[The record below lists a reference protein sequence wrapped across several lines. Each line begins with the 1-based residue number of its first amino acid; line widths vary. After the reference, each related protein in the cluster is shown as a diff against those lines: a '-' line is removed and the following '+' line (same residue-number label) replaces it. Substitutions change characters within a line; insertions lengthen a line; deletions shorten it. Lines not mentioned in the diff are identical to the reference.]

1 MNTMPDSRSAFNRRL
16 LADIGGTHAR
26 FAMQS
31 QHLGRLENM
40 AVYQCAHFASLEL
53 CVRHYLADHPSAKPT
68 CAAMGIATQV
78 MGDWVSMPNNP
89 WAFSTSALQQALR
102 LEQLLFI
109 NDFTAL
115 ALSLPDL
122 ESDDL
127 HRIHPGQPQAGA
139 PLALV
144 GPGTGLG
151 VSGLFATAQGS
162 FVAISGEG
170 GHVTLS
176 ADNPYEVAVLDFL
189 QKRFG
194 HASAERALSGPGL
207 LNLYDAVCAIDD
219 RPCQHTQPHEVMDS
233 ALSHADPAGVAAL
246 GLFFSFL
253 GSICGNLALT
263 LGARGGLY
271 LGGGIVPRALAA
283 LEQSQFL
290 SRYLQK
296 GRYQDYLQQIP
307 ISVITADIFPAL
319 KGAARA
325 LDMKN
330 QA

>member
-1 MNTMPDSRSAFNRRL
+1 
-16 LADIGGTHAR
+16 
-26 FAMQS
+26 
-31 QHLGRLENM
+31 
-40 AVYQCAHFASLEL
+40 
-53 CVRHYLADHPSAKPT
+53 
-68 CAAMGIATQV
+68 
-78 MGDWVSMPNNP
+78 
-89 WAFSTSALQQALR
+89 
-102 LEQLLFI
+102 
-109 NDFTAL
+109 
-115 ALSLPDL
+115 
-122 ESDDL
+122 
-127 HRIHPGQPQAGA
+127 
-139 PLALV
+139 
-144 GPGTGLG
+144 

-219 RPCQHTQPHEVMDS
+219 RPRQHTQPHEVMDS

-296 GRYQDYLQQIP
+296 GRYQDYLRQIP
-307 ISVITADIFPAL
+307 ISVITADVFPAL

>member
-1 MNTMPDSRSAFNRRL
+1 MNTMPDSRFAFNRRL

-170 GHVTLS
+170 GHVT
-176 ADNPYEVAVLDFL
+176 
-189 QKRFG
+189 
-194 HASAERALSGPGL
+194 
-207 LNLYDAVCAIDD
+207 
-219 RPCQHTQPHEVMDS
+219 
-233 ALSHADPAGVAAL
+233 
-246 GLFFSFL
+246 
-253 GSICGNLALT
+253 
-263 LGARGGLY
+263 
-271 LGGGIVPRALAA
+271 
-283 LEQSQFL
+283 
-290 SRYLQK
+290 
-296 GRYQDYLQQIP
+296 
-307 ISVITADIFPAL
+307 
-319 KGAARA
+319 
-325 LDMKN
+325 
-330 QA
+330 